1 MKLEDVRGIIVPLIT
16 PVDEEEKI
24 DEAKLRFMV
33 NRVID
38 GGVEG
43 ILAFGS
49 NGEFYMFDE
58 YEQEKGLKVVIDEN
72 KGRVPIYYGIG
83 AISTAKGVREAKM
96 AVAAGAD
103 GISVLQTMFIK
114 PTDASLYKHYRTIA
128 EAVPDTCVLLYNN
141 PGRCGFGLTAD
152 LVEKL
157 ARDVK
162 NIAGVKDS
170 SGDFTLVSELI
181 RRTRD
186 INFKVFTGK
195 DTLVFGGL
203 CMGSAGGVCSIANL
217 FPELVCGIYDKFMA
231 GDYEGAREDQ
241 FRLNPVRL
249 SQDAASF
256 PVATKDMANMLG
268 LEVGKSVL
276 PSEASE
282 GKVWENMKRRIEEAN
297 LFEYYSRKQ
306 NV

>member
-1 MKLEDVRGIIVPLIT
+1 MKIEDIRGIIVPLIT
-16 PVDEEEKI
+16 PVDAEEKI
-24 DEAKLRFMV
+24 DEAKLRYMV

-58 YEQEKGLKVVIDEN
+58 DEQKKGLKVIMDEN

-83 AISTAKGVREAKM
+83 AIGTAKGVKEAKM
-96 AVAAGAD
+96 AAAAGAD
-103 GISVLQTMFIK
+103 GISILQTMFIK
-114 PTDASLYKHYRTIA
+114 PTEESLYKHFRTIA
-128 EAVPDTCVLLYNN
+128 EEVPDTYVLLYNN

-152 LVEKL
+152 LVEKA
-157 ARDVK
+157 ARNIK
-162 NIAGVKDS
+162 NIVGVKDS
-170 SGDFTLVSELI
+170 SGDFTLLSELI

-186 INFKVFTGK
+186 MDFKVFTGK
-195 DTLVFGGL
+195 DTMVFGGL

-231 GDYEGAREDQ
+231 GNYESAREDQ

-268 LEVGKSVL
+268 LEVGKPVR

-282 GKVWENMKRRIEEAN
+282 GRVWEDMKQKIKEAD
-297 LFEYYSRKQ
+297 LFDYYSQK
-306 NV
+306 